1 MNTLVLETDTALAQ
15 SVTVTDDSLVVDL
28 SDGRT
33 LTVPLAWYPRLQ
45 QATFAERKNC
55 RLIGHGDGVHWP
67 DLDEDISVAGLVAGR
82 PSGESQ
88 LSLEQWMKR
97 RLRQAPTSPGARR
110 QVQRA

>member
-1 MNTLVLETDTALAQ
+1 MNTLVLEADAVLAQ
-15 SVTVTDDSLVVDL
+15 SVTVTDDSLVVEL

-45 QATFAERKNC
+45 HGTPEERKNC
-55 RLIGHGDGVHWP
+55 RLVGRGDGVHWL

-88 LSLEQWMKR
+88 LSLEQWMKKR
-97 RLRQAPTSPGARR
+97 KWQAPNPCARR
-110 QVQRA
+110 HARRA